1 MGMSILKRVFTA
13 FILAAAVV
21 SCAETDEIVIIETP
35 YGDMTAILYD
45 DTPIHKANFLKLAK
59 EGKYD
64 SVLFHRVIEEFMIQT
79 GDLSTGTEEKDA
91 DYRLEAEFRPEKYI
105 HKKGAIAAARMG
117 DAGNPLKESSG
128 SQFYIIHGKTF
139 DEEGLLERAD
149 RRQYLKL
156 YGFFERMLKSKR
168 FPELTEKYYYHVGQL
183 EEDSTYDFNKAQKE
197 LIFNSLPV
205 IEKRYGPQP
214 DPGFEPWAKDIYATE
229 GGAPHLDGQY
239 TVFGQ
244 VLEGIDV
251 IDEIA
256 TTETDA
262 RDRPTSEIRMNVR
275 VVEMK
280 KSEIEQKYG
289 YQYPQQ

>member
-1 MGMSILKRVFTA
+1 MSTLKHFLLLFLLAFTA
-13 FILAAAVV
+13 F
-21 SCAETDEIVIIETP
+21 SCAETDEIVVIETP

-91 DYRLEAEFRPEKYI
+91 NYRLEAEFRPEKYI

-117 DAGNPLKESSG
+117 DASNPLKESSG

-168 FPELTEKYYYHVGQL
+168 YPELTEKYYYHVGQL

-205 IEKRYGPQP
+205 IEKRFGPQP
-214 DPGFEPWAKDIYATE
+214 DPGFEQWAKDIYAID
-229 GGAPHLDGQY
+229 GGAPHLDGEY

-244 VLEGIDV
+244 VLEGIEV

-262 RDRPTSEIRMNVR
+262 RDKPTSEIRMNVR
-275 VVEMK
+275 VVKMK

>member
-1 MGMSILKRVFTA
+1 MSTLKHFLLLFLLA
-13 FILAAAVV
+13 FMAF
-21 SCAETDEIVIIETP
+21 SCAETDEIVVIETP

-79 GDLSTGTEEKDA
+79 GDLSNGTEEKDA
-91 DYRLEAEFRPEKYI
+91 NYRLEAEFRPEKYI

-117 DAGNPLKESSG
+117 DASNPLKESSG

-168 FPELTEKYYYHVGQL
+168 YPELTEKYYYHVGQL

-205 IEKRYGPQP
+205 IEKRFGPQP
-214 DPGFEPWAKDIYATE
+214 DPGFEQWAKDIYATD
-229 GGAPHLDGQY
+229 GGAPHLDGEY

-244 VLEGIDV
+244 VLEGIEV

-262 RDRPTSEIRMNVR
+262 RDKPTSEIRMNVR
-275 VVEMK
+275 VVKMK

>member
-1 MGMSILKRVFTA
+1 MSTLKHFLLLFLLA
-13 FILAAAVV
+13 FMAF
-21 SCAETDEIVIIETP
+21 SCAETDEIVVIETP

-79 GDLSTGTEEKDA
+79 GDLSTGTEEKGA
-91 DYRLEAEFRPEKYI
+91 NYRLEAEFRPERYI
-105 HKKGAIAAARMG
+105 HKKGGIAAARMG
-117 DAGNPLKESSG
+117 DASNPLKESSG

-168 FPELTEKYYYHVGQL
+168 YPELTEKYYYHVGQL

-205 IEKRYGPQP
+205 IEKRFGPQP
-214 DPGFEPWAKDIYATE
+214 DPGFEQWAKDIYATD
-229 GGAPHLDGQY
+229 GGAPHLDGEY

-244 VLEGIDV
+244 VLEGIEV

-275 VVEMK
+275 VVKMK

>member
-1 MGMSILKRVFTA
+1 MSTLKHFLLLFLLA
-13 FILAAAVV
+13 FMAF
-21 SCAETDEIVIIETP
+21 SCAETDEIVVIETP
-35 YGDMTAILYD
+35 YGDMIATLYD

-91 DYRLEAEFRPEKYI
+91 NYRLEAEFRPEKYI

-117 DAGNPLKESSG
+117 DASNPLKESSG

-168 FPELTEKYYYHVGQL
+168 YPELTEKYYYHVGQL

-205 IEKRYGPQP
+205 IEKRFGPQP
-214 DPGFEPWAKDIYATE
+214 DPGFEQWAKVIYATE
-229 GGAPHLDGQY
+229 GGAPHLDGEY

-244 VLEGIDV
+244 VLEGIEV

-262 RDRPTSEIRMNVR
+262 RDKPTSEIRMNVR
-275 VVEMK
+275 VVKMK